1 MPRRSRPPKR
11 KIKPDVRYHN
21 VQLQSFINRVMKR
34 GKKSTATRLV
44 YDTFDL
50 LEKQSKKN
58 PLEVFQQALK
68 NVSPVMEVKPRR
80 VGGATYQV
88 PMEVSVDRQF
98 ALATRWILAAA
109 RARSGRSFSE
119 KLAGELM
126 DAYNNT
132 GSSIRKRDET
142 HKMAES
148 NRAFSHYRIGR

>member
-1 MPRRSRPPKR
+1 
-11 KIKPDVRYHN
+11 
-21 VQLQSFINRVMKR
+21 MKR
-34 GKKSTATRLV
+34 GKKSTATRLM
-44 YDTFDL
+44 YDTFEL
-50 LEKQSKKN
+50 IENQSKKD

-88 PMEVSVDRQF
+88 PMEVSADRQF
-98 ALATRWILAAA
+98 ALATRWILAST
-109 RARSGRSFSE
+109 RARSGRTFSE

-126 DAYNNT
+126 DAFNNT

-142 HKMAES
+142 HKMAEA